1 MPCPYP
7 VSESSCESR
16 KPGIFGYL
24 KLLHTILITMPPCHN
39 TNNNLNLKEG
49 LTQNHSKTRK
59 RGCSSSSSSSLVRR
73 YRFKRAILVGKK
85 GGSSTPVPMWK
96 TKTASPSLPA
106 HHTKPLHSSA
116 SMLPSKDK
124 ELSVSARK
132 LAATLWEINDLPP
145 SRVKK
150 EFEVD
155 QMRGCKEKGR
165 GREKSAGLCRS
176 GLLRSQM
183 SDPSHSPASE
193 RMKGLEGDSCKRR
206 VSGFSHQLLS
216 GDYYL
221 DALDAHSNA
230 NLIEEVENQL
240 RSEKNRGKC
249 TGGVKNRLKEAR
261 SGLSTS
267 KKLLKVLNQMC
278 LREEQASSMPLVL
291 ALGSELDRVCHQID
305 QLIQEQRSNQ
315 NDIEYVMKHF
325 GEEKA
330 VWKRRERERVHDAI
344 KHVAEELA
352 VEKKLRRQTERLNK
366 KIAKEMASVK
376 ASHLKASKEL
386 EREKRAKE
394 ILEQICDEL
403 ARGIGE
409 DRAQVEELKRE
420 SAKVRE
426 EVEKEREML
435 QLADLLREERVQ
447 MKLSEA
453 KYQFEEKNAFLE
465 KLRNELE
472 DYVRTKDEQNE
483 DASPECKNIKDLESY
498 FNNIVYRGFQN
509 AEKEDDSDVEND
521 VGQGRDD
528 DSDDSDL
535 HSIELNMDDVSK
547 GYKWNF
553 ACENDGQDKR
563 FSIDKE
569 SIGRKSFSEKIQ
581 WGSICFNKGTSSGR
595 KRDFSINIQE
605 VSDHF
610 DPDRSIEFLSQAR
623 IQDDN
628 DETQSKRSIKGLQD
642 SISCANSD
650 KINGR
655 LLTLQCAGGE
665 AGEKALAL
673 EDDNLKQEIAGE
685 KSGC

>member
-1 MPCPYP
+1 MP
-7 VSESSCESR
+7 SSH
-16 KPGIFGYL
+16 Y
-24 KLLHTILITMPPCHN
+24 TT
-39 TNNNLNLKEG
+39 TNNNLN
-49 LTQNHSKTRK
+49 NKTRK

-96 TKTASPSLPA
+96 TNTSSSPSVPTQRQQQQQQ
-106 HHTKPLHSSA
+106 HHTKPLLHSSG

-155 QMRGCKEKGR
+155 PMRGCKEKVR
-165 GREKSAGLCRS
+165 SREKKGVGLSRS
-176 GLLRSQM
+176 GLLRPQM

-193 RMKGLEGDSCKRR
+193 RMKGLEGGSCKRR
-206 VSGFSHQLLS
+206 VSRFSHQLLS

-221 DALDAHSNA
+221 DALDAHSSA
-230 NLIEEVENQL
+230 NFIEEVENQL
-240 RSEKNRGKC
+240 RSKKNRGKG
-249 TGGVKNRLKEAR
+249 TGDVRNRLKEAR

-267 KKLLKVLNQMC
+267 KKLLKVLSQMC
-278 LREEQASSMPLVL
+278 LREQQASSMPLVL

-305 QLIQEQRSNQ
+305 QLIHEQCSNQ

-325 GEEKA
+325 AEEKA
-330 VWKRRERERVHDAI
+330 AWKRKERERIHHAI

-376 ASHLKASKEL
+376 ASHLKASKEI

-403 ARGIGE
+403 AKGIGE

-435 QLADLLREERVQ
+435 QLADVLREERVQ

-465 KLRNELE
+465 KLRTELE
-472 DYVRTKDEQNE
+472 DFMRTKDGQNE
-483 DASPECKNIKDLESY
+483 DVSPECKKIKDLESY
-498 FNNIVYRGFQN
+498 FKNVCWGFQN

-521 VGQGRDD
+521 VGHEGDD

-535 HSIELNMDDVSK
+535 HSIELNMDDDSK
-547 GYKWNF
+547 GYKWSF
-553 ACENDGQDKR
+553 ACENVGQDKR

-569 SIGRKSFSEKIQ
+569 SIGRKSFSEKIL

-610 DPDRSIEFLSQAR
+610 DPDRSIEFLSQASL
-623 IQDDN
+623 QDDK
-628 DETQSKRSIKGLQD
+628 DETQSNRSNKGLQD
-642 SISCANSD
+642 TVSCANSD
-650 KINGR
+650 KRNN
-655 LLTLQCAGGE
+655 LLLALQCAGGE
-665 AGEKALAL
+665 AGENALAL
-673 EDDNLKQEIAGE
+673 EGDNLKQEVAGK

>member
-1 MPCPYP
+1 MP
-7 VSESSCESR
+7 SC
-16 KPGIFGYL
+16 L
-24 KLLHTILITMPPCHN
+24 
-39 TNNNLNLKEG
+39 NNNNKEG
-49 LTQNHSKTRK
+49 LKHNKIRK

-96 TKTASPSLPA
+96 TRTTSTTSPSM
-106 HHTKPLHSSA
+106 PLHSSA

-150 EFEVD
+150 DFEVD
-155 QMRGCKEKGR
+155 QMRSCKEKVR
-165 GREKSAGLCRS
+165 SKEKGVSLSRSA
-176 GLLRSQM
+176 LLRPQM
-183 SDPSHSPASE
+183 SDPSHSPISE
-193 RMKGLEGDSCKRR
+193 RMKGIEGDSCKRR
-206 VSGFSHQLLS
+206 VSGFSQQLHS

-221 DALDAHSNA
+221 EALDAHSSA
-230 NLIEEVENQL
+230 DLIEEVENQL
-240 RSEKNRGKC
+240 RNEKNHGKC
-249 TGGVKNRLKEAR
+249 TVGVKNRLKEAR

-278 LREEQASSMPLVL
+278 LREQQSSSMPLIL

-315 NDIEYVMKHF
+315 NDIEYVMKCF
-325 GEEKA
+325 AEEKA
-330 VWKRRERERVHDAI
+330 AWKRREREKIHDAI
-344 KHVAEELA
+344 KHLAEELE

-376 ASHLKASKEL
+376 ASYLKASKEL

-435 QLADLLREERVQ
+435 QLADVLREERVQ

-472 DYVRTKDEQNE
+472 DFMRTKDGKNE
-483 DASPECKNIKDLESY
+483 DVSLSPECKKIKDLESY
-498 FNNIVYRGFQN
+498 FNNVCRGLQN
-509 AEKEDDSDVEND
+509 AEKDNGLDVGDDVEHE
-521 VGQGRDD
+521 GD

-535 HSIELNMDDVSK
+535 HSIELNMDNDSKAYKWSYAFENAAKDDSK
-547 GYKWNF
+547 G
-553 ACENDGQDKR
+553 

-581 WGSICFNKGTSSGR
+581 WGSICFNKGTSSSR
-595 KRDFSINIQE
+595 KRDFAKNIQE

-610 DPDRSIEFLSQAR
+610 DPDGSIEFFSRAR
-623 IQDDN
+623 LQDDK
-628 DETQSKRSIKGLQD
+628 DETQTNRSATDLQD
-642 SISCANSD
+642 SMPCANS
-650 KINGR
+650 IQRSG
-655 LLTLQCAGGE
+655 LPLTLQCGSEEVGE
-665 AGEKALAL
+665 NAIAL
-673 EDDNLKQEIAGE
+673 EGDNLKQEVAGK

>member
-1 MPCPYP
+1 
-7 VSESSCESR
+7 
-16 KPGIFGYL
+16 
-24 KLLHTILITMPPCHN
+24 
-39 TNNNLNLKEG
+39 
-49 LTQNHSKTRK
+49 
-59 RGCSSSSSSSLVRR
+59 
-73 YRFKRAILVGKK
+73 
-85 GGSSTPVPMWK
+85 MWK
-96 TKTASPSLPA
+96 TRTTTSPSMA
-106 HHTKPLHSSA
+106 THQHTTKPLHSSSA
-116 SMLPSKDK
+116 SMLPSKDNK
-124 ELSVSARK
+124 ELLSVSARK
-132 LAATLWEINDLPP
+132 LAATLWEINDVPP
-145 SRVKK
+145 SKVKK
-150 EFEVD
+150 DFEEKI
-155 QMRGCKEKGR
+155 RIREKGV
-165 GREKSAGLCRS
+165 SLSRS
-176 GLLRSQM
+176 GLLRPQM
-183 SDPSHSPASE
+183 SDPSHSPVSE
-193 RMKGLEGDSCKRR
+193 RMKGFEGDSCKRR
-206 VSGFSHQLLS
+206 VSGFSHQLHP

-221 DALDAHSNA
+221 EGLDAHSSA
-230 NLIEEVENQL
+230 NLIEEVENEL
-240 RSEKNRGKC
+240 RNEKNRGKC
-249 TGGVKNRLKEAR
+249 TVGVKNRLKEAR

-278 LREEQASSMPLVL
+278 LREQQSSSMPLVL

-305 QLIQEQRSNQ
+305 QLIQEQRSNR
-315 NDIEYVMKHF
+315 NDVEYVMKRF
-325 GEEKA
+325 AEEKA
-330 VWKRRERERVHDAI
+330 SWKRREREKIHDAI
-344 KHVAEELA
+344 KHVAEELE

-435 QLADLLREERVQ
+435 QLADVLREERVQ

-472 DYVRTKDEQNE
+472 DFMRTRDGQNE
-483 DASPECKNIKDLESY
+483 DVSSECKKFKDLESY
-498 FNNIVYRGFQN
+498 FNNVCRGLQI
-509 AEKEDDSDVEND
+509 AEKENDLDVGDDVEHE
-521 VGQGRDD
+521 GD

-535 HSIELNMDDVSK
+535 HSIELNMDDDSK
-547 GYKWNF
+547 GYKWSY
-553 ACENDGQDKR
+553 ACENVSKDESKG

-581 WGSICFNKGTSSGR
+581 WGSICFNKGASSGR
-595 KRDFSINIQE
+595 KRDFAINIHQ

-610 DPDRSIEFLSQAR
+610 DHDRSTEFLSIAR

-628 DETQSKRSIKGLQD
+628 DETQSNRSSTSPQD
-642 SISCANSD
+642 SMSCANSVQR
-650 KINGR
+650 NS
-655 LLTLQCAGGE
+655 LQLTLQCADGE
-665 AGEKALAL
+665 AGEHPLAL
-673 EDDNLKQEIAGE
+673 EGDNFKQEAAAR

>member
-1 MPCPYP
+1 MP
-7 VSESSCESR
+7 SCH
-16 KPGIFGYL
+16 Y
-24 KLLHTILITMPPCHN
+24 T
-39 TNNNLNLKEG
+39 TNNNLN
-49 LTQNHSKTRK
+49 SKTRK

-73 YRFKRAILVGKK
+73 YRFKRAILVRKK

-96 TKTASPSLPA
+96 TKTSSSPSVPTQQQQQ
-106 HHTKPLHSSA
+106 HMKPLLHSSG

-155 QMRGCKEKGR
+155 QLRGFKEKVR
-165 GREKSAGLCRS
+165 GREKKSVRLSRS
-176 GLLRSQM
+176 GLLRPQM

-193 RMKGLEGDSCKRR
+193 RMKGLEGDNSCKRR

-221 DALDAHSNA
+221 DALDAHSS
-230 NLIEEVENQL
+230 EVENQP
-240 RSEKNRGKC
+240 RSEKNRGKG

-278 LREEQASSMPLVL
+278 LREQQTSSMPLVL

-305 QLIQEQRSNQ
+305 QLIHEQRSNQ
-315 NDIEYVMKHF
+315 NDVEFVMKHF
-325 GEEKA
+325 AEEKA
-330 VWKRRERERVHDAI
+330 AWKRRERERIHDAI

-403 ARGIGE
+403 AKGIGE

-435 QLADLLREERVQ
+435 QLADVLREERVQ

-465 KLRNELE
+465 KLRTELE
-472 DYVRTKDEQNE
+472 DFMRTKDGQNE
-483 DASPECKNIKDLESY
+483 DVSPESKKIKDLESY
-498 FNNIVYRGFQN
+498 FKNVCRGFQN
-509 AEKEDDSDVEND
+509 EEKEDDSDVEND
-521 VGQGRDD
+521 VGHEGDD

-535 HSIELNMDDVSK
+535 HSIELNMDDDSK
-547 GYKWNF
+547 GYKWSF
-553 ACENDGQDKR
+553 ACENVAQDKR
-563 FSIDKE
+563 FSIGKE

-610 DPDRSIEFLSQAR
+610 DPDRSIEFLSQAL
-623 IQDDN
+623 IQDDK
-628 DETQSKRSIKGLQD
+628 DETQSNRSNQGLHD
-642 SISCANSD
+642 TMSCANSD
-650 KINGR
+650 KRNSL

-665 AGEKALAL
+665 AGENALAL
-673 EDDNLKQEIAGE
+673 EVDNLKHEVAG
-685 KSGC
+685 KNLDVKNFDSVS

>member
-1 MPCPYP
+1 
-7 VSESSCESR
+7 
-16 KPGIFGYL
+16 
-24 KLLHTILITMPPCHN
+24 
-39 TNNNLNLKEG
+39 
-49 LTQNHSKTRK
+49 
-59 RGCSSSSSSSLVRR
+59 
-73 YRFKRAILVGKK
+73 
-85 GGSSTPVPMWK
+85 
-96 TKTASPSLPA
+96 
-106 HHTKPLHSSA
+106 
-116 SMLPSKDK
+116 MLPSKDK

-155 QMRGCKEKGR
+155 QLRACKEKVR
-165 GREKSAGLCRS
+165 GREKGVRS
-176 GLLRSQM
+176 GLLRPQM

-221 DALDAHSNA
+221 DALDAHISA
-230 NLIEEVENQL
+230 HFIEEVENQL
-240 RSEKNRGKC
+240 RNEKNRGKC

-278 LREEQASSMPLVL
+278 LREQQASSMPLVL

-305 QLIQEQRSNQ
+305 QLIQEQRSNSNQ
-315 NDIEYVMKHF
+315 NDIEHVMKHF
-325 GEEKA
+325 AEEKA
-330 VWKRRERERVHDAI
+330 AWKRRERERVHDAI

-435 QLADLLREERVQ
+435 QLADVLREERVQ

-472 DYVRTKDEQNE
+472 NYMRTKDGQNE
-483 DASPECKNIKDLESY
+483 DVSPECKKIKDLESY
-498 FNNIVYRGFQN
+498 FNNVCRGFQN

-521 VGQGRDD
+521 VQHEGDD

-535 HSIELNMDDVSK
+535 HSIELNMDNESK
-547 GYKWNF
+547 GYKWGY
-553 ACENDGQDKR
+553 ACENAAQDKR
-563 FSIDKE
+563 FSFDKG

-581 WGSICFNKGTSSGR
+581 WGSICFNKGASSGR

-605 VSDHF
+605 FSDHF

-623 IQDDN
+623 IQDDK
-628 DETQSKRSIKGLQD
+628 DETQSNRSTKGLQD
-642 SISCANSD
+642 SMSCANSD
-650 KINGR
+650 KRNGL
-655 LLTLQCAGGE
+655 LLTLQCASRE
-665 AGEKALAL
+665 AGENALAL
-673 EDDNLKQEIAGE
+673 EGDNAG
-685 KSGC
+685 KKNGC

>member
-1 MPCPYP
+1 MP
-7 VSESSCESR
+7 S
-16 KPGIFGYL
+16 
-24 KLLHTILITMPPCHN
+24 CHN
-39 TNNNLNLKEG
+39 TNNNFNLDEG
-49 LTQNHSKTRK
+49 LIQSHSKTRK

-96 TKTASPSLPA
+96 TKTTSPSLPT

-165 GREKSAGLCRS
+165 GREKGAGLSRS
-176 GLLRSQM
+176 GLLRPQM
-183 SDPSHSPASE
+183 SDPSHSPVSE

-216 GDYYL
+216 GDYCL

-240 RSEKNRGKC
+240 KSEKNRGKI

-261 SGLSTS
+261 SGLSTT

-278 LREEQASSMPLVL
+278 LREQQASSMPLVL

-305 QLIQEQRSNQ
+305 QLIHEQRSNQ
-315 NDIEYVMKHF
+315 NDVEYVMQHF
-325 GEEKA
+325 AEEKA
-330 VWKRRERERVHDAI
+330 AWKRRERERVHDAI

-366 KIAKEMASVK
+366 KIAKEMSTVK
-376 ASHLKASKEL
+376 ASYLKASKEL

-409 DRAQVEELKRE
+409 DRARVEELKRE

-435 QLADLLREERVQ
+435 HLANVLREERVQ

-472 DYVRTKDEQNE
+472 DYMRTKDGQNE
-483 DASPECKNIKDLESY
+483 DVSPECKKIKDLESY
-498 FNNIVYRGFQN
+498 FNNVYRGFQN

-521 VGQGRDD
+521 VGHERND

-535 HSIELNMDDVSK
+535 HSIELNMDDDSK
-547 GYKWNF
+547 GYKWSF
-553 ACENDGQDKR
+553 ACENDGQEKR

-605 VSDHF
+605 VSDNF

-628 DETQSKRSIKGLQD
+628 DESQSNKTIKVLQN
-642 SISCANSD
+642 SISCVNSD
-650 KINGR
+650 KINGL
-655 LLTLQCAGGE
+655 LLTLQCADGE
-665 AGEKALAL
+665 AGEKALAQKG
-673 EDDNLKQEIAGE
+673 DNLKQEIAGK

>member
-1 MPCPYP
+1 M
-7 VSESSCESR
+7 
-16 KPGIFGYL
+16 
-24 KLLHTILITMPPCHN
+24 
-39 TNNNLNLKEG
+39 
-49 LTQNHSKTRK
+49 
-59 RGCSSSSSSSLVRR
+59 
-73 YRFKRAILVGKK
+73 VGKK

-96 TKTASPSLPA
+96 TKTSSPSLFTQ
-106 HHTKPLHSSA
+106 HTTKPLHSSGAA
-116 SMLPSKDK
+116 SMLPLSKDK

-150 EFEVD
+150 EFE
-155 QMRGCKEKGR
+155 KGR
-165 GREKSAGLCRS
+165 SREKNGGLSRS
-176 GLLRSQM
+176 GLLRPQM

-193 RMKGLEGDSCKRR
+193 RMKGVEGDSCKRR

-221 DALDAHSNA
+221 DAHSSA
-230 NLIEEVENQL
+230 NFIEEVENQL

-249 TGGVKNRLKEAR
+249 TNGVKNRLKEAR

-278 LREEQASSMPLVL
+278 LREQQASSMPLVL

-305 QLIQEQRSNQ
+305 QLIQEQRSNH
-315 NDIEYVMKHF
+315 NEIEYVMKHF
-325 GEEKA
+325 AEEKA
-330 VWKRRERERVHDAI
+330 AWKRRERERIHDAI

-403 ARGIGE
+403 AKGIGE

-426 EVEKEREML
+426 EVEQEREML
-435 QLADLLREERVQ
+435 QLADVLREERVQ

-472 DYVRTKDEQNE
+472 EYMRTKDGQNE
-483 DASPECKNIKDLESY
+483 NVSPECKKIKDLESY
-498 FNNIVYRGFQN
+498 FNNVCRGLQN
-509 AEKEDDSDVEND
+509 AEKENGSDVEND
-521 VGQGRDD
+521 VEEGDD

-535 HSIELNMDDVSK
+535 HSIELNMDNDSK
-547 GYKWNF
+547 GYNWSY
-553 ACENDGQDKR
+553 ACENVAKDKR
-563 FSIDKE
+563 FSMDKE

-595 KRDFSINIQE
+595 KRDFAINIQE

-623 IQDDN
+623 IQDDK
-628 DETQSKRSIKGLQD
+628 DEAQSNRSTKGLQV
-642 SISCANSD
+642 SMSCANSD
-650 KINGR
+650 KKNG
-655 LLTLQCAGGE
+655 LVLTLQCAGGE
-665 AGEKALAL
+665 AEESAVAM
-673 EDDNLKQEIAGE
+673 DNDNLKQEVAGK
-685 KSGC
+685 KS

>member
-1 MPCPYP
+1 MP
-7 VSESSCESR
+7 SCH
-16 KPGIFGYL
+16 
-24 KLLHTILITMPPCHN
+24 HTNSIA
-39 TNNNLNLKEG
+39 NNNHLSEG
-49 LTQNHSKTRK
+49 LTQNRKKTRK

-85 GGSSTPVPMWK
+85 GGSSTPVPLWK
-96 TKTASPSLPA
+96 TRTSSPSLPTQ
-106 HHTKPLHSSA
+106 HTTKPLHSCA

-155 QMRGCKEKGR
+155 QVRGCKEKGR
-165 GREKSAGLCRS
+165 SRGKGVRS
-176 GLLRSQM
+176 GLLRPQM
-183 SDPSHSPASE
+183 SDPSHTPATE
-193 RMKGLEGDSCKRR
+193 RMKGLEGDNCKRR
-206 VSGFSHQLLS
+206 VSGFSHQLHS

-221 DALDAHSNA
+221 DALDAHNRA
-230 NLIEEVENQL
+230 HFIEEVENQL
-240 RSEKNRGKC
+240 RNEKNRGKC
-249 TGGVKNRLKEAR
+249 TGGVKNRLKQAR

-278 LREEQASSMPLVL
+278 LREQQASSMPLVL

-305 QLIQEQRSNQ
+305 QLIEEQRSNVNQ
-315 NDIEYVMKHF
+315 NDIEYVMKQF
-325 GEEKA
+325 AEEKA
-330 VWKRRERERVHDAI
+330 AWKRRERERVHDAI
-344 KHVAEELA
+344 KHVTEELV

-435 QLADLLREERVQ
+435 QLADVLREERVQ

-465 KLRNELE
+465 KLRKELE
-472 DYVRTKDEQNE
+472 NYMRSKDGQNE
-483 DASPECKNIKDLESY
+483 DVSPECEKIKDLESY
-498 FNNIVYRGFQN
+498 FINVQN
-509 AEKEDDSDVEND
+509 AEKRDDSDVDND
-521 VGQGRDD
+521 AGHDGDD
-528 DSDDSDL
+528 DSNDSDL
-535 HSIELNMDDVSK
+535 HSIELNMDNESK
-547 GYKWNF
+547 GYKWSY
-553 ACENDGQDKR
+553 ASENAAQDKR
-563 FSIDKE
+563 FSIDKG
-569 SIGRKSFSEKIQ
+569 SIGRKSLSEKIQ
-581 WGSICFNKGTSSGR
+581 WGSICFNKGASSGR
-595 KRDFSINIQE
+595 KRDFSTNIQE
-605 VSDHF
+605 IFDHF

-623 IQDDN
+623 IQDDK
-628 DETQSKRSIKGLQD
+628 DETHSNRS
-642 SISCANSD
+642 
-650 KINGR
+650 
-655 LLTLQCAGGE
+655 T
-665 AGEKALAL
+665 
-673 EDDNLKQEIAGE
+673 
-685 KSGC
+685 

>member
-1 MPCPYP
+1 MP
-7 VSESSCESR
+7 SCH
-16 KPGIFGYL
+16 
-24 KLLHTILITMPPCHN
+24 HTN
-39 TNNNLNLKEG
+39 NNNNLNEG
-49 LTQNHSKTRK
+49 LKQNHNKTRK
-59 RGCSSSSSSSLVRR
+59 RGSSSSSSSSLVRR

-96 TKTASPSLPA
+96 TRATTSPSMA
-106 HHTKPLHSSA
+106 TQHAKPLHSSA
-116 SMLPSKDK
+116 SVLPSKDK

-145 SRVKK
+145 FKK
-150 EFEVD
+150 DFEVD
-155 QMRGCKEKGR
+155 QMRSLKEKIRSKEKGA
-165 GREKSAGLCRS
+165 SLSRS
-176 GLLRSQM
+176 GLLRPQM
-183 SDPSHSPASE
+183 SDPSHSPIS
-193 RMKGLEGDSCKRR
+193 
-206 VSGFSHQLLS
+206 
-216 GDYYL
+216 
-221 DALDAHSNA
+221 
-230 NLIEEVENQL
+230 EEVENQL
-240 RSEKNRGKC
+240 RNEKNRGKC
-249 TGGVKNRLKEAR
+249 AVGVKNRLKEAR

-278 LREEQASSMPLVL
+278 LREQQSSSMPLVL

-305 QLIQEQRSNQ
+305 QLIHEQRSNQ
-315 NDIEYVMKHF
+315 NDIEYVMKRF
-325 GEEKA
+325 AEEKA
-330 VWKRRERERVHDAI
+330 VWKRREREKIHDAI
-344 KHVAEELA
+344 KHVAEELE

-366 KIAKEMASVK
+366 KIAKEMASIK

-435 QLADLLREERVQ
+435 QLADVLREERVQ

-472 DYVRTKDEQNE
+472 DFMRTRDEQKE
-483 DASPECKNIKDLESY
+483 DVSPECKKIKDLESY
-498 FNNIVYRGFQN
+498 FNNVCRGFQIE
-509 AEKEDDSDVEND
+509 EKEDDLD
-521 VGQGRDD
+521 VGDDVAHEGD

-535 HSIELNMDDVSK
+535 HSIELNMDSESK
-547 GYKWNF
+547 GYKWSY
-553 ACENDGQDKR
+553 ACENVAQEELKK

-595 KRDFSINIQE
+595 KRDFTINIQQ

-610 DPDRSIEFLSQAR
+610 DPNMSIEFLSRAHV
-623 IQDDN
+623 QDDK
-628 DETQSKRSIKGLQD
+628 DETQSNRSSTDLQD
-642 SISCANSD
+642 SMSCATSAQR
-650 KINGR
+650 NGL
-655 LLTLQCAGGE
+655 LLTLQCASGE
-665 AGEKALAL
+665 AGEIALAL
-673 EDDNLKQEIAGE
+673 EGDNLKQEVAAR

>member
-1 MPCPYP
+1 MP
-7 VSESSCESR
+7 SCH
-16 KPGIFGYL
+16 
-24 KLLHTILITMPPCHN
+24 HTN
-39 TNNNLNLKEG
+39 TNTNLNLNEG
-49 LTQNHSKTRK
+49 LTQNHHNKTRK

-85 GGSSTPVPMWK
+85 GGSSTPVPLWK
-96 TKTASPSLPA
+96 TRTSSPSMFTQ
-106 HHTKPLHSSA
+106 HTKPLHSSG
-116 SMLPSKDK
+116 SVLPSKDK

-145 SRVKK
+145 SRAKK

-155 QMRGCKEKGR
+155 QVRGCKEKVR
-165 GREKSAGLCRS
+165 GREKGVGLSRS
-176 GLLRSQM
+176 GLLRPQM

-221 DALDAHSNA
+221 DALDAHSSA
-230 NLIEEVENQL
+230 NFIEEVENQL

-249 TGGVKNRLKEAR
+249 TVGAKNRLKEAR

-278 LREEQASSMPLVL
+278 LREQQASSMPLVL
-291 ALGSELDRVCHQID
+291 ALGSELDTVCHQID

-325 GEEKA
+325 AEEKA
-330 VWKRRERERVHDAI
+330 AWKRRERERIHDAI

-435 QLADLLREERVQ
+435 QLADVLREERVQ

-472 DYVRTKDEQNE
+472 DFMRTKDGQNE
-483 DASPECKNIKDLESY
+483 DVSPQCKKIKDLDSY
-498 FNNIVYRGFQN
+498 FNNVCKGFQN

-521 VGQGRDD
+521 VGHEGDD

-535 HSIELNMDDVSK
+535 HSIELNMDNESK
-547 GYKWNF
+547 GYKWSY
-553 ACENDGQDKR
+553 ACENVAQDKR

-595 KRDFSINIQE
+595 KRDFAINIQE

-623 IQDDN
+623 IQDDK
-628 DETQSKRSIKGLQD
+628 DETHSNRSTKGLQV
-642 SISCANSD
+642 SMSCANSD
-650 KINGR
+650 QINDL

-665 AGEKALAL
+665 AGENALAL
-673 EDDNLKQEIAGE
+673 ESDNLKQEVAGK
-685 KSGC
+685 KSGCYKSFDSGS

>member
-1 MPCPYP
+1 MP
-7 VSESSCESR
+7 SC
-16 KPGIFGYL
+16 
-24 KLLHTILITMPPCHN
+24 HHN
-39 TNNNLNLKEG
+39 NTTNNNNDQDFTHKS
-49 LTQNHSKTRK
+49 HDKTRK
-59 RGCSSSSSSSLVRR
+59 RGCSSSSSSSLARR

-85 GGSSTPVPMWK
+85 GGSTTPVPMWK
-96 TKTASPSLPA
+96 TRTTSPSVPTQQHA
-106 HHTKPLHSSA
+106 KPLHSSSS

-145 SRVKK
+145 SRAKK
-150 EFEVD
+150 DFEVEQD
-155 QMRGCKEKGR
+155 RGCKEKVRARDKGV
-165 GREKSAGLCRS
+165 GLSRS
-176 GLLRSQM
+176 GLLRPPM

-193 RMKGLEGDSCKRR
+193 RMKGLEGDGCKRK

-221 DALDAHSNA
+221 DALDAHSSGDFNEVKSKFIRPIGNA
-230 NLIEEVENQL
+230 VSILVGHQFLNVYPQNDMLFVGKDETEEVEDQL
-240 RSEKNRGKC
+240 RNEKNRGKC

-278 LREEQASSMPLVL
+278 LREQQASSMPLVL

-305 QLIQEQRSNQ
+305 QLIQEQRSSQ

-325 GEEKA
+325 AEEKSA
-330 VWKRRERERVHDAI
+330 WKRRERERIHDAI

-435 QLADLLREERVQ
+435 QLADVLREERVQ

-453 KYQFEEKNAFLE
+453 KYQFEEKNAFLD
-465 KLRNELE
+465 KLRTELE
-472 DYVRTKDEQNE
+472 DYMRTKDGQNE
-483 DASPECKNIKDLESY
+483 GVSPECKKITDLESY
-498 FNNIVYRGFQN
+498 FNNVCRGFQN
-509 AEKEDDSDVEND
+509 ADEENDSDVEND
-521 VGQGRDD
+521 VGHD
-528 DSDDSDL
+528 DSDGSDL
-535 HSIELNMDDVSK
+535 HSIELNMDNDSK
-547 GYKWNF
+547 GYKWSY
-553 ACENDGQDKR
+553 ACENVAQDKR
-563 FSIDKE
+563 FSVDKE

-595 KRDFSINIQE
+595 KKDFAINIQE

-610 DPDRSIEFLSQAR
+610 DPDRSIEFLLQAR
-623 IQDDN
+623 IQDDK
-628 DETQSKRSIKGLQD
+628 DETQSNRSTKGLQD

-650 KINGR
+650 KRNGL

-665 AGEKALAL
+665 PGENALAL
-673 EDDNLKQEIAGE
+673 ECDNLKQEF
-685 KSGC
+685 

>member
-1 MPCPYP
+1 MP
-7 VSESSCESR
+7 SCH
-16 KPGIFGYL
+16 
-24 KLLHTILITMPPCHN
+24 HTN
-39 TNNNLNLKEG
+39 NNNNLNEG
-49 LTQNHSKTRK
+49 LKQNHNKTRK
-59 RGCSSSSSSSLVRR
+59 RGSSSSSSSSLVRR

-96 TKTASPSLPA
+96 TRATTSPSMA
-106 HHTKPLHSSA
+106 TQHAKPLHSSA
-116 SMLPSKDK
+116 SVLPSKDK

-145 SRVKK
+145 FKK
-150 EFEVD
+150 DFEVD
-155 QMRGCKEKGR
+155 QMRSLKEKIRSKEKGA
-165 GREKSAGLCRS
+165 SLSRS
-176 GLLRSQM
+176 GLLRPQM
-183 SDPSHSPASE
+183 SDPSHSPISE
-193 RMKGLEGDSCKRR
+193 RMKGFEGDSCKRR
-206 VSGFSHQLLS
+206 ASGFSHQLHS

-221 DALDAHSNA
+221 EALDAHSSA

-240 RSEKNRGKC
+240 RNEKNRGKC
-249 TGGVKNRLKEAR
+249 AVGVKNRLKEAR

-278 LREEQASSMPLVL
+278 LREQQSSSMPLVL

-305 QLIQEQRSNQ
+305 QLIHEQRSNQ
-315 NDIEYVMKHF
+315 NDIEYVMKRF
-325 GEEKA
+325 AEEKA
-330 VWKRRERERVHDAI
+330 VWKRREREKIHDAI
-344 KHVAEELA
+344 KHVAEELE

-366 KIAKEMASVK
+366 KIAKEMASIK

-435 QLADLLREERVQ
+435 QLADVLREERVQ

-472 DYVRTKDEQNE
+472 DFMRTRDEQKE
-483 DASPECKNIKDLESY
+483 DVSPECKKIKDLESY
-498 FNNIVYRGFQN
+498 FNNVCRGFQIE
-509 AEKEDDSDVEND
+509 EKEDDLD
-521 VGQGRDD
+521 VGDDVAHEGD

-535 HSIELNMDDVSK
+535 HSIELNMDSESK
-547 GYKWNF
+547 GYKWSY
-553 ACENDGQDKR
+553 ACENVAQEELKK

-595 KRDFSINIQE
+595 KRDFTINIQQ

-610 DPDRSIEFLSQAR
+610 DPNMSIEFLSRAHV
-623 IQDDN
+623 QDDK
-628 DETQSKRSIKGLQD
+628 DETQSNRSSTDLQD
-642 SISCANSD
+642 SMSCATSAQR
-650 KINGR
+650 NGL
-655 LLTLQCAGGE
+655 LLTLQCASGE
-665 AGEKALAL
+665 AGEIALAL
-673 EDDNLKQEIAGE
+673 EGDNLKQEVAAR

>member
-7 VSESSCESR
+7 ESSCESR
-16 KPGIFGYL
+16 TPGIIGYL
-24 KLLHTILITMPPCHN
+24 KLLHTILITMPSCHN

-96 TKTASPSLPA
+96 TKTTSPSLPT

-116 SMLPSKDK
+116 SMLPSSKDR

-165 GREKSAGLCRS
+165 GREKSSGLSRS
-176 GLLRSQM
+176 GFLRSQM

-240 RSEKNRGKC
+240 KSEKNRGKR

-278 LREEQASSMPLVL
+278 LREQQASSMPLVL

-315 NDIEYVMKHF
+315 NDMEYVMKHF

-376 ASHLKASKEL
+376 ASHLKTSKEL

-472 DYVRTKDEQNE
+472 DYVRTKDGQNE
-483 DASPECKNIKDLESY
+483 DVSPECKNIKDLESY
-498 FNNIVYRGFQN
+498 FNNVCRGFQN
-509 AEKEDDSDVEND
+509 AEKEDDSDVENDD

-535 HSIELNMDDVSK
+535 HSIELNMDDASK
-547 GYKWNF
+547 GYKWSF
-553 ACENDGQDKR
+553 ASENDGQDKR
-563 FSIDKE
+563 FSIEKE

-605 VSDHF
+605 ISDHF
-610 DPDRSIEFLSQAR
+610 DPDRSVEFLSQAR

-650 KINGR
+650 KITGR

-665 AGEKALAL
+665 AGEKGLAL

-685 KSGC
+685 KS